1 MNLKKLQEKS
11 LSLPETPGV
20 YLMKNSDGKIIYVG
34 KAKNLKRRVH
44 SYFSAM
50 NKHNAK
56 TRALVEKISDFDFIM
71 VSTELES
78 LLLENTLI
86 KKHRP
91 HYNILLKDD
100 KGYPYVKLSEG
111 EFPILSL
118 ARKRE
123 SNGEFFGPFYGS
135 RSAKNIIETA
145 NAVFKLPLCKNPNP
159 KDNKK
164 PCLNYS
170 IKRCLAPCAYKINVK
185 DYSVII
191 DGVREFLKGDI
202 EEVLESMDSKMT
214 EASEKLDFETAA
226 VYRDRIRAIKSIIER
241 QKVSSD
247 IKLKGDYVS
256 AVAQNSYYAISVIKV
271 DKGQVVGNDT
281 YICSD
286 NNFDSI
292 EEFVFEYLQTFY
304 GDDVARIPVRICTD
318 TVVEDKQLLC
328 DYLSDLRKTAVRIVP
343 AQNTT
348 DKQILDMAR
357 RNANERII
365 LKDGQSGR
373 FERMFYDLAS
383 LIGVSSMNIAE
394 IYDISHLAGS
404 DVVCGMAVCSSK
416 GFVKSRYRKYKISV
430 ENSGDDCASLCEA
443 LDRRIKRYKEGDEGF
458 TPLPDVI
465 FADGGQAQVN
475 AMDEV
480 VKRHGVDIKV
490 YGLKK
495 DSHHKTKSLVYPDGH
510 EIYLYKHPEVFGVCG
525 RMQEEAHR
533 FAVAYHNTAAKKRTL
548 SSIFLDIDGV
558 GKVKAAAL
566 IKHFGSLSAIKKAT
580 SAEIS
585 EVKGIDPSLALKI
598 RKFIDENLM

>member
-56 TRALVEKISDFDFIM
+56 TRALVEKINDFDFIM
-71 VSTELES
+71 VTTELES

-86 KKHRP
+86 KKYRP

-100 KGYPYVKLSEG
+100 KGYPFIKLSDD
-111 EFPILSL
+111 EFPTLSL

-123 SNGEFFGPFYGS
+123 SRGEFFGPFYGS

-145 NAVFKLPLCKNPNP
+145 NAVFKLPLCKNPSP
-159 KDNKK
+159 KEHKK

-170 IKRCLAPCAYKINVK
+170 IKRCLAPCAYKISAK
-185 DYSVII
+185 DYAVNI

-202 EEVLESMDSKMT
+202 EEVMESMDAKMMD
-214 EASEKLDFETAA
+214 ASEKLDFETAA
-226 VYRDRIRAIKSIIER
+226 LYRDRIRAIKSIIER

-247 IKLKGDYVS
+247 VRLKGDFVS
-256 AVAQNSYYAISVIKV
+256 VVLQNGHYAASVIKV
-271 DKGQVVGNDT
+271 DKGQVVNNDT
-281 YICSD
+281 YTCAETD
-286 NNFDSI
+286 FDSV
-292 EEFVFEYLQTFY
+292 EEFAFDYLHAYY
-304 GDDVARIPVRICTD
+304 GDDISRIPVRVCTD
-318 TVVEDKQLLC
+318 IYLEEKQLLC
-328 DYLSDLRKTAVRIVP
+328 DYLSDLKKSSVRIVAP
-343 AQNTT
+343 QNVT

-365 LKDGQSGR
+365 LKDGQTGR

-383 LIGVSSMNIAE
+383 LMGVSSMKIAE

-416 GFVKSRYRKYKISV
+416 GFVKSRYRKYKISE
-430 ENSGDDCASLCEA
+430 ENCGDDCASLSEA
-443 LDRRIKRYKEGDEGF
+443 LDRRIKRFKDGDEGF
-458 TPLPDVI
+458 TPLPDII

-475 AMDEV
+475 AMTEV
-480 VKRHGVDIKV
+480 VNAHGVDIKV
-490 YGLKK
+490 FGLKK

-525 RMQEEAHR
+525 QMQEEAHR

-548 SSIFLDIDGV
+548 SSIFLDIEGV
-558 GKVKAAAL
+558 GEVKAAAL
-566 IKHFGSLSAIKKAT
+566 IKHFGSLAAIKKAT
-580 SAEIS
+580 SAQIS
-585 EVKGIDPSLALKI
+585 EVKGIDPGLALKI